1 MFKLSGNLKQIYIK
15 QLSTQQKPETLR
27 KDTHKDLG
35 LQKQPFTDVS
45 KKILL
50 KKFAVFTKNLYHYRR
65 VFVIK
70 LHVPTLNIYLKGDP
84 GTDVF
89 L

>member
-1 MFKLSGNLKQIYIK
+1 MK
-15 QLSTQQKPETLR
+15 R
-27 KDTHKDLG
+27 DLQRLN

-45 KKILL
+45 KISLL
-50 KKFAVFTKNLYHYRR
+50 KNLAEFTKTLYQCRR

-70 LHVPTLNIYLKGDP
+70 LQVPTLNFYLKGDP